1 MTEKK
6 LRWLIHITALVLYFA
21 CLCTLFSSA
30 YSNVATQ
37 FEYSENIKFNQ
48 FESELSYN
56 EQNMTVDKAAVILS
70 NNMGDSETYDAQ
82 YDYPYSFGIYDE
94 NGKLVMQNAYYY
106 ITIGDKYISLDEYIT
121 DNIKKEIKENL
132 YNATGMELKSVKYRE
147 ENGKEIITTLNF
159 FNIAV
164 NEPYTL
170 KLGKE
175 NGKEKEIYNSEA
187 VYSNLVENKESVKMS
202 YSFARAFQ
210 DKFNTKM
217 QKKVQEEIASGKY
230 FSSHNGGDNTQ
241 FITQKAFYIDG
252 KAYSILLDV
261 RYDLFF
267 NTIGSN
273 VFLKN
278 FQVQSTIFIA
288 VEIIISIIAQRLL
301 KKQNELN
308 DARDAF
314 TSAAAHE
321 LKTPITIINNQCECI
336 IKNVSP
342 EKNGEYV
349 STIYNQNRHMSAL
362 TNKLLQ
368 FNRIRKETLNKSEFD
383 IKTLALEEAEKY
395 SSLAEEKGIKI
406 ESDLPENIKI
416 KADRDLIA
424 LVIDNF
430 LSNAVKNADEN
441 GAIRV
446 TFYKKRFAVYNDGKR
461 ISDED
466 KGKIWEVFSK
476 NADNDII
483 QSHGMGLAICKKIL
497 ELHSFKYGFINKL
510 AGVEFYFEVK

>member
-6 LRWLIHITALVLYFA
+6 FKRLINITALILYFA

-37 FEYSENIKFNQ
+37 FEYSESIKFNQ

-70 NNMGDSETYDAQ
+70 NNMGDSETYNAQ
-82 YDYPYSFGIYDE
+82 YDYPYAFGIYDE
-94 NGKLVMQNAYYY
+94 NGKLVMQNAHYY
-106 ITIGDKYISLDEYIT
+106 ITMGDKYISLDKYIT
-121 DNIKKEIKENL
+121 DGIKKEIKEKL

-147 ENGKEIITTLNF
+147 ENGKKIITTLNF
-159 FNIAV
+159 FNIAI

-175 NGKEKEIYNSEA
+175 NGKEKEIYNSNAE
-187 VYSNLVENKESVKMS
+187 YSEIFENKENTEMS

-210 DKFNTKM
+210 NKFNTRM

-230 FSSHNGGDNTQ
+230 FSSHNGGGNTQ
-241 FITQKAFYIDG
+241 FITQKTLYIDG
-252 KAYSILLDV
+252 KSYLILLDV

-278 FQVQSTIFIA
+278 FQMQTTIFII
-288 VEIIISIIAQRLL
+288 VEVIITIIAQRLF
-301 KKQNELN
+301 KKQKELN

-349 STIYNQNRHMSAL
+349 STIYNQNRHLSAL

-383 IKTLALEEAEKY
+383 IKDLALEEIQKY
-395 SSLAEEKGIKI
+395 SVLAEEK
-406 ESDLPENIKI
+406 EVRLEADLPENVKI
-416 KADRDLIA
+416 KADRDLIS

-466 KGKIWEVFSK
+466 KGRIWEVFSR

>member
-1 MTEKK
+1 MPRLDGLGACRKTREFSSTPIIFLSAYGEKK
-6 LRWLIHITALVLYFA
+6 NFL
-21 CLCTLFSSA
+21 
-30 YSNVATQ
+30 
-37 FEYSENIKFNQ
+37 
-48 FESELSYN
+48 
-56 EQNMTVDKAAVILS
+56 
-70 NNMGDSETYDAQ
+70 
-82 YDYPYSFGIYDE
+82 
-94 NGKLVMQNAYYY
+94 NAY
-106 ITIGDKYISLDEYIT
+106 
-121 DNIKKEIKENL
+121 
-132 YNATGMELKSVKYRE
+132 KS
-147 ENGKEIITTLNF
+147 
-159 FNIAV
+159 
-164 NEPYTL
+164 
-170 KLGKE
+170 
-175 NGKEKEIYNSEA
+175 
-187 VYSNLVENKESVKMS
+187 
-202 YSFARAFQ
+202 
-210 DKFNTKM
+210 
-217 QKKVQEEIASGKY
+217 
-230 FSSHNGGDNTQ
+230 GGGNTQ
-241 FITQKAFYIDG
+241 FITQKALYIDG

-278 FQVQSTIFIA
+278 FQVQSAIFIT
-288 VEIIISIIAQRLL
+288 VEVIISIIAQRLL
-301 KKQNELN
+301 KKQKELN

-314 TSAAAHE
+314 TSAAAHG
-321 LKTPITIINNQCECI
+321 LKTPITIINNQCESI
-336 IKNVSP
+336 IKKVSP

-395 SSLAEEKGIKI
+395 ISLAEKKGVTFDYDLQ
-406 ESDLPENIKI
+406 ESVKI

-430 LSNAVKNADEN
+430 LSNAFKNADEN

-446 TFYKKRFAVYNDGKR
+446 TFLKKRFAVYNDGKR